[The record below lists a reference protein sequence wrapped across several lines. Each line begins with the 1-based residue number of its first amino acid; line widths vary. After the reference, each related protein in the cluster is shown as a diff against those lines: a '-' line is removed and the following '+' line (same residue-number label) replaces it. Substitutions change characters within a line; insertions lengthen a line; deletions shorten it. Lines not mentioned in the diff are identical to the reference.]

1 MLLNEATLAI
11 SSARSSDTDMT
22 VCCTVL
28 QSCGGACQCYVNDSL
43 TPASPCISYY
53 KQSKLY
59 RLVYDDFRQLEYP
72 FPPEVT
78 KVQPLIS
85 FYKIS
90 WGSKN
95 WKAQQ
100 TILPKF
106 VRHVWNFNFHL
117 ICIKDPVLL
126 VVYFMLLCLW

>member
-28 QSCGGACQCYVNDSL
+28 QGGGGACQCYVNDSL

-59 RLVYDDFRQLEYP
+59 RLVYDDSRQLE
-72 FPPEVT
+72 
-78 KVQPLIS
+78 
-85 FYKIS
+85 
-90 WGSKN
+90 
-95 WKAQQ
+95 
-100 TILPKF
+100 
-106 VRHVWNFNFHL
+106 
-117 ICIKDPVLL
+117 
-126 VVYFMLLCLW
+126 